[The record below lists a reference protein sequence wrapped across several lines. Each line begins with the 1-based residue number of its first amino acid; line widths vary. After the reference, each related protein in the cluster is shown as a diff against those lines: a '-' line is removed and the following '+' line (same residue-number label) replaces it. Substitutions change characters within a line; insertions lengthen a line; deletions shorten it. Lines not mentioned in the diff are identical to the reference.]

1 MAEVVPGPRHEP
13 GHDALPGGNR
23 LTTHVFVGPTL
34 PPGEVLQ
41 AAGGSAVVHPPVQH
55 GDLLRLSPSPGD
67 IVVVIDGYYHQRA
80 SVRHKE
86 ILHLLSAGVT
96 VVGCASMG
104 ALRAAE
110 LHPYGMAGSGRVY
123 EMYRDGLIDADDEV
137 AVAHTEGPE
146 YRSLSLPLVNVRHA
160 VAAAERAGAVSS
172 GQAGTMV
179 AAMRALPYPA
189 RTWQAIA
196 PQADGVAA
204 VRNFLADN
212 PQHADLKAADA
223 VGTLLRLDSFAAP
236 DPRAHDWIASTGWR
250 TRFLYDWHAAF
261 RGAEVE
267 GIHVGDAGVVRHRQ
281 IYDRDFPRRRRDHV
295 FTSIAGSRS
304 PAKVLSAV
312 AARGLTAESVT
323 AAQRAEWL
331 TPAEADRLSPDEAL
345 LTILIRSHKPSRGIH
360 DLVSDERT
368 TITTAER
375 RLVAECYAINAEVS
389 TWEPG
394 RGLDYLRYVTL
405 RAHLS
410 EVWGE
415 DDGAAL
421 VAAARDRGF
430 RTFRDAVQAVRPFY
444 LRGHFMAVGA

>member
-1 MAEVVPGPRHEP
+1 M
-13 GHDALPGGNR
+13 
-23 LTTHVFVGPTL
+23 GPTL
-34 PPGEVLQ
+34 QAGEVFQ
-41 AAGGSAVVHPPVQH
+41 AAGGGAVVHPPVQH
-55 GDLLRLSPSPGD
+55 GDLLRLSPQPGD
-67 IVVVIDGYYHQRA
+67 IVVIIDGYYHQKA

-86 ILHLLSAGVT
+86 ILHLLATGVT

-123 EMYRDGLIDADDEV
+123 DMYRDGLIDADDEV

-146 YRSLSLPLVNVRHA
+146 YRRLSLPLVNVRHV
-160 VAAAERAGAVSS
+160 VAAAETAGAVSP
-172 GQAGTMV
+172 GQAETMV
-179 AAMRALPYPA
+179 AAMRALPYMA

-196 PQADGVAA
+196 PKADGVAA
-204 VRNFLADN
+204 VQNFLAEN
-212 PQHADLKAADA
+212 PQHADLKATDA
-223 VGTLLRLDSFAAP
+223 VEALLRLGSFSAP
-236 DPRAHDWIASTGWR
+236 DPQVHDWIASTGWR
-250 TRFLYDWHAAF
+250 TRFLYDWRAAF
-261 RGAEVE
+261 RGAKVE
-267 GIHVGDAGVVRHRQ
+267 GIQVGDAGVVRYRQ
-281 IYDRDFPRRRRDHV
+281 IYDRDFPRHWRDHV

-304 PAKVLSAV
+304 PVKVLSAV

-360 DLVSDERT
+360 DLVSDERA
-368 TITTAER
+368 TITAAER

-394 RGLDYLRYVTL
+394 RSLDYLRYVTL
-405 RAHLS
+405 RAHLA

-415 DDGAAL
+415 GGGAAL

-430 RTFRDAVQAVRPFY
+430 RTFRDAVQAVRAFY
-444 LRGHFMAVGA
+444 LRSHFMAVDA